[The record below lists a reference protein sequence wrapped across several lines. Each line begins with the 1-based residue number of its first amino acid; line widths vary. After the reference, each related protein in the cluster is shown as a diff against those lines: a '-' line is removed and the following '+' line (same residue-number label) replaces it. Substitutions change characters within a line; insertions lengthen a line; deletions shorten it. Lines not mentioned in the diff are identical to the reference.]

1 MRVSVAWVL
10 TQTGL
15 ALRLRGGAA
24 GVGRPIDMVLT
35 TELANPARWL
45 SGNELVLTTGIRLP
59 GTAAERSD
67 YLRELDQCG
76 VAGLGFATGLTHL
89 TVPEDLVTVADELA
103 LPLIEVPLETPFAA
117 LVKSVTAR
125 IAELQYDDV
134 VRVSR
139 AQPHLTRAAI
149 TGGAPAVARELG
161 RSLAATVLILGTA
174 GDVVACH
181 PGPPAA
187 SLLDAL
193 RPLVSSGA
201 DAGTATV
208 ALSGT
213 ATPVA
218 HQRIRVGSKSY
229 GELVVIGGA
238 ALSHMEQ
245 MLLGHA
251 NALLALDFDKP
262 ARLNAAQRQLNS
274 SALGMVLA
282 TDVDLRP
289 AWSLLTRVADPH
301 RRIRVVA
308 IDGDSAEALAAV
320 HQACTEV
327 LESDGYQCFVHAA
340 GEAVVVVIPGVLGV
354 DFASRLIGGVDGQAR
369 RTLRVGMSGP
379 HLLDDLTVAVRNA
392 RRAGT
397 MAQRGGVPVEF
408 GAAAGQALLSDEAS
422 RTVLSA
428 VADTTLAPL
437 ADYDRDQQ
445 GGLVVSLRAY
455 LEANGHWETAAAA
468 LGVHRHT
475 LRNRIRTAQKLL
487 GCDLDVARVRAE
499 LLLALLAGERGGPH

>member
-1 MRVSVAWVL
+1 MAWVL

-15 ALRLRGGAA
+15 ALQLRGGAA
-24 GVGRPIDMVLT
+24 GVGRPIDVVLT

-45 SGNELVLTTGIRLP
+45 SGNEFVLTTGIRLP
-59 GTAAERSD
+59 DTAALRD
-67 YLRELDQCG
+67 AYVRELAACG
-76 VAGLGFATGLTHL
+76 VAGLGFATGLTHQ
-89 TVPEDLVTVADELA
+89 TVPEDLIAVSDELG

-117 LVKSVTAR
+117 IVKSVTAR

-149 TGGAPAVARELG
+149 TGGAQAVARELA
-161 RSLAATVLILGTA
+161 RSLAATVLILDSA

-181 PGPPAA
+181 PAHPAPEM
-187 SLLDAL
+187 LDVL
-193 RPLVSSGA
+193 RTAVSTGA
-201 DAGTATV
+201 DAGTTTLDMGGA
-208 ALSGT
+208 S
-213 ATPVA
+213 TPVA

-229 GELVVIGGA
+229 GELVVVGGA
-238 ALSHMEQ
+238 ALSHIEQ

-262 ARLNAAQRQLNS
+262 SRLNTAQRQLNS

-282 TDVDLRP
+282 RDTDLHP
-289 AWSLLTRVADPH
+289 AWALLARVADPQ
-301 RRIRVVA
+301 RRIRA
-308 IDGDSAEALAAV
+308 LSIGADSADALAAV
-320 HQACTEV
+320 HEACAEM
-327 LESDGYQCFVHAA
+327 LESDGHQCFVHAEDVSMLA
-340 GEAVVVVIPGVLGV
+340 VIPGDLGV
-354 DFASRLIGGVDGQAR
+354 EFASRLIGALNVPTR
-369 RTLRVGMSGP
+369 RALRIGISGA
-379 HLLDDLTVAVRNA
+379 HHLDDLTVAVQHA
-392 RRAGT
+392 RRASS
-397 MAQRGGVPVEF
+397 MAQHAGAPVEF
-408 GAAAGQALLSDEAS
+408 GAMPGQALLSDDAS
-422 RTVLSA
+422 RKVLSA
-428 VADTTLAPL
+428 VAHATLAPL

-445 GGLVVSLRAY
+445 GGLIVSLRAY

-499 LLLALLAGERGGPH
+499 LLLALLAGDRTGRP